1 MSEESIEERLSAL
14 ENAEERLWDMD
25 ARVQDLES
33 EFETMRTNVEDH
45 ITEDTDDTNEPE

>member
-14 ENAEERLWDMD
+14 ESAEFWDVE

-33 EFETMRTNVEDH
+33 EFETMRTDMEDH
-45 ITEDTDDTNEPE
+45 ITESADDDSAT